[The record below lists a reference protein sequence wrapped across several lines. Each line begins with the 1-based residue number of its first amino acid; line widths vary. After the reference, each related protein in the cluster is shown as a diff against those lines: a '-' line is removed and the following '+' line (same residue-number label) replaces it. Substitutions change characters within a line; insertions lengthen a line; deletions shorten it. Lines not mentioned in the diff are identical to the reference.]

1 MKHSALFI
9 AFVLFGAL
17 VGSVMGEI
25 IGSFVTEGIMYHVLS
40 KGIFIGFD
48 PTSINLQVIIFTLG
62 FAFKFNLLSA
72 LGAVLGVYAY
82 RKL

>member
-9 AFVLFGAL
+9 AFIMFGAL
-17 VGSVMGEI
+17 VGSVLGEI
-25 IGSFVTEGIMYHVLS
+25 IGGFLGEGLMYNILS

-62 FAFKFNLLSA
+62 FSIKFNLLSA
-72 LGAVLGVYAY
+72 LGAVMGGYAY